1 MEGFHWLRH
10 DTRRQLVQLAEAAT
24 GNGRAKRRALAP
36 PPSVRPATSRRP
48 LADTLP
54 KGHALVAAVKLKTA
68 AKTCTTAP
76 FAGGAKQGLAMLEQ
90 ALDNGLD
97 GDEWVQQALKDV
109 VAGSAKGSLASAQSA
124 LRCWA
129 AFSDQVL
136 RADGNHLPPTAE
148 GLACW
153 SRLFR
158 NSGTFSNYVG
168 YLRLGCH
175 VLGLDASCSYGPLVQ
190 RAKQEL
196 RSRQGPPRKK
206 RFVREETLV
215 ALMEHAIHEGNHNMA
230 MLFLAG
236 YAFMLRV
243 PSELLPAVVGKD
255 GDAERPLAIG
265 AHSCMSV
272 CGNEVVLRL
281 SKRKNKVH
289 GSVLRRQCWCAT
301 RTPTTCPVHVL
312 GPWLGQLQPGSRPFC
327 DVAPVSAR
335 RDLKRRLRC
344 VNVKEASKYWL
355 HDLRRGHAQD
365 LADSWGRL
373 QEFLQ
378 AGEWSAHPKVTH

>member
-1 MEGFHWLRH
+1 MDGFHWLRH
-10 DTRRQLVQLAEAAT
+10 DTRRQLVQLAEAVT

-175 VLGLDASCSYGPLVQ
+175 VLGLDAS
-190 RAKQEL
+190 
-196 RSRQGPPRKK
+196 
-206 RFVREETLV
+206 
-215 ALMEHAIHEGNHNMA
+215 
-230 MLFLAG
+230 
-236 YAFMLRV
+236 
-243 PSELLPAVVGKD
+243 
-255 GDAERPLAIG
+255 
-265 AHSCMSV
+265 
-272 CGNEVVLRL
+272 
-281 SKRKNKVH
+281 
-289 GSVLRRQCWCAT
+289 
-301 RTPTTCPVHVL
+301 
-312 GPWLGQLQPGSRPFC
+312 
-327 DVAPVSAR
+327 
-335 RDLKRRLRC
+335 
-344 VNVKEASKYWL
+344 
-355 HDLRRGHAQD
+355 
-365 LADSWGRL
+365 
-373 QEFLQ
+373 
-378 AGEWSAHPKVTH
+378 